1 MPTETNNGKE
11 GTVSGGVVEKI
22 QLAIRRI
29 EDAILSALLLFMILL
44 AAAQIFSRN
53 LFDAGISWGDIL
65 VRILVLWVGLFGAMA
80 ASRKGDHIKIDL
92 VSRYLPARWKAAA
105 NTLTDLFTAV
115 VCGVV
120 AYYAVKFVHFE
131 YLDGFKAFEE
141 VPVWVCES
149 IIPISFF
156 AMALRYSIHTVSSV
170 RSLFSKST

>member
-1 MPTETNNGKE
+1 MPAETNNAGDRALA
-11 GTVSGGVVEKI
+11 GSVAEKI
-22 QLAIRRI
+22 QLAIRRF

-53 LFDAGISWGDIL
+53 LFDSGISWGDIL

-92 VSRYLPARWKAAA
+92 VSRYLPPRWKAAA
-105 NTLTDLFTAV
+105 NALTDLFTAV

-120 AYYAVKFVHFE
+120 AYFAVKFVHFE
-131 YLDGFKAFEE
+131 YLDGFEAFEQ

-149 IIPISFF
+149 IIPIAFF
-156 AMALRYSIHTVSSV
+156 AMALRYSIHTLSGV